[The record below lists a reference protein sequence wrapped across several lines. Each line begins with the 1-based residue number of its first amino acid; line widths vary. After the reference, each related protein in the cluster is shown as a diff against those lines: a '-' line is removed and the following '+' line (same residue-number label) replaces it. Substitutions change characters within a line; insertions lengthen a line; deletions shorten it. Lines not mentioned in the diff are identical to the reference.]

1 MLGQRTPLPYWT
13 LAPILQGSG
22 NAWWGVLVWAIIGG
36 TVTAALVTSRNRR
49 WWTGAILG
57 GAAGG
62 IGGVLF
68 LAPLWF
74 VMLPL
79 LDKRCPACGAQSQ
92 VGAATCWRCGHEFA
106 ETGWAEELV
115 AALNNLSR
123 VIITIELALLVS
135 AIVLHLSGKDALD
148 TYRVIASSG
157 LGTARARANSLQA
170 ATPIILT
177 GLGTAIAFRAG
188 IFNVGVEGSLYMGA
202 LAAAWAGFTFTGLP
216 GLPLITL
223 AFVVA
228 GIAGGLWGLVPGYLK
243 ARLRVDEVVTTI
255 MLNYVAIEFTSYMV
269 QSGPFFVPGMAN
281 AMSKTIAKQ
290 AQLPR
295 LMRGSPLNSTFFLA
309 LASVLF
315 MLTLMR
321 RTRLGYETRITGDN
335 PLFARW
341 SGIPVGGTILKVM
354 FLSGLF
360 GGLAGAGQVLG
371 VHYNF
376 TARFSRGF
384 GFDGLTIA
392 LLARN
397 SPLGVL
403 VGALLFGV
411 LRSGGTT
418 IEMFTDVPIDL
429 IDIVQALVIFF
440 VAIDLNLDFLSRRQR
455 AAVQPTAETP
465 SVQGAS

>member
-13 LAPILQGSG
+13 LAPFLEGSG
-22 NAWWGVLVWAIIGG
+22 NLWWGVLVWAIMGG
-36 TVTAALVTSRNRR
+36 AVTAALVTTRNRR
-49 WWTGAILG
+49 WWTGAIVG
-57 GAAGG
+57 GVIGG

-92 VGAATCWRCGHEFA
+92 IGAATCWRCGHEFT
-106 ETGWAEELV
+106 ETGWAEDLV
-115 AALNNLSR
+115 GALNNLSR

-135 AIVLHLSGKDALD
+135 GIVLELSGKDALD

-228 GIAGGLWGLVPGYLK
+228 GIMGGVWGLIPGYLK

-269 QSGPFFVPGMAN
+269 QSGPFFVAGMAN
-281 AMSKTIAKQ
+281 AMSETIATQ

-295 LMRGSPLNSTFFLA
+295 LVKGSPLNSTFFLA
-309 LASVLF
+309 LAGVLF
-315 MLTLMR
+315 MLALMQ
-321 RTRLGYETRITGDN
+321 RTRLGYETRMTGDN

-403 VGALLFGV
+403 IGALLFGV

-418 IEMFTDVPIDL
+418 IELFTDVPIDL
-429 IDIVQALVIFF
+429 VDIVQALIIFF
-440 VAIDLNLDFLSRRQR
+440 VAIDLNLDFLSRRRR
-455 AAVQPTAETP
+455 AHIQPTAETP
-465 SVQGAS
+465 SVQGA

>member
-13 LAPILQGSG
+13 LAPFLEGSG
-22 NAWWGVLVWAIIGG
+22 NLWWGVLVWAIMGG
-36 TVTAALVTSRNRR
+36 AVTAALVITRNRR
-49 WWTGAILG
+49 WWTGAIMG
-57 GAAGG
+57 GVIGG

-92 VGAATCWRCGHEFA
+92 IGAATCWRCGHEFS
-106 ETGWAEELV
+106 ETGWAEDLV
-115 AALNNLSR
+115 AGLNNLSR

-135 AIVLHLSGKDALD
+135 GIVLELSGKDALD

-177 GLGTAIAFRAG
+177 GLGTAVAFRAG

-228 GIAGGLWGLVPGYLK
+228 GIMGGVWGLVPGYLK

-269 QSGPFFVPGMAN
+269 QSGPFFVAGMAN
-281 AMSKTIAKQ
+281 AMSETIATQ

-295 LMRGSPLNSTFFLA
+295 LVKGSPLNNTFFLA
-309 LASVLF
+309 LAGVLF
-315 MLTLMR
+315 MLALMQ
-321 RTRLGYETRITGDN
+321 RTRLGYETRMTGDN

-403 VGALLFGV
+403 IGALLFGV

-418 IEMFTDVPIDL
+418 IELFTDVPIDL
-429 IDIVQALVIFF
+429 VDIVQALIILF
-440 VAIDLNLDFLSRRQR
+440 VAIDLNLDFLSRRRR
-455 AAVQPTAETP
+455 AHIQPTAETP
-465 SVQGAS
+465 SVQSA

>member
-13 LAPILQGSG
+13 LAPFLEGSG
-22 NAWWGVLVWAIIGG
+22 NLWWGVLVWAIMGG
-36 TVTAALVTSRNRR
+36 AVTAALVITRNRR
-49 WWTGAILG
+49 WWTGAIMG
-57 GAAGG
+57 GVIGG

-92 VGAATCWRCGHEFA
+92 IGAATCWRCGHEFS
-106 ETGWAEELV
+106 ETGWAEDLV
-115 AALNNLSR
+115 GALNNLSR

-135 AIVLHLSGKDALD
+135 GIVLELSGKDALD

-177 GLGTAIAFRAG
+177 GLGTAVAFRAG

-228 GIAGGLWGLVPGYLK
+228 GIAGGVWGLIPGYLK

-269 QSGPFFVPGMAN
+269 QSGPFFVAGMAN
-281 AMSKTIAKQ
+281 AMSETIATQ

-295 LMRGSPLNSTFFLA
+295 LVKGSPLNSTFFLA
-309 LASVLF
+309 LAGVLF
-315 MLTLMR
+315 MLALMQ
-321 RTRLGYETRITGDN
+321 RTRLGYETRMTGDN

-403 VGALLFGV
+403 IGALLFGV

-418 IEMFTDVPIDL
+418 IELFTDVPIDL
-429 IDIVQALVIFF
+429 VDIVQALIILF
-440 VAIDLNLDFLSRRQR
+440 VAIDLNLDFLSRRRR
-455 AAVQPTAETP
+455 AHIQPTAETP
-465 SVQGAS
+465 SVQSA